1 MPKVTHSFK
10 NNKNNGNKTPLPET
24 SSKINKRIRDL
35 KRSLT
40 RKDLNPKAKIESERK
55 LIQLQYLH
63 GEKKIDERERELSKK
78 YHKIIHFEH
87 QKIKRKIKKERKRL
101 ENETDENLRKQIDE
115 KLQDLLVLENYILHY
130 PKTLPYVSVF
140 PSTSTDETR
149 KSQTVMDEVK
159 EKIKQAMAN
168 GNNFDELRNEYRQLY
183 RQRLIK
189 EGIIEDAKPVLV
201 DDDYSNSNSNTKDS
215 KVEKGEDDNKDEEVD
230 DFFE

>member
-10 NNKNNGNKTPLPET
+10 NNKNNSNKAPLPET

-40 RKDLNPKAKIESERK
+40 RAKIESERK

-101 ENETDENLRKQIDE
+101 ENETDKNLKEQIDE
-115 KLQDLLVLENYILHY
+115 KLQDLLILENYILHY

-149 KSQTVMDEVK
+149 RSQSVMDEVK

-168 GNNFDELRNEYRQLY
+168 GNDFDEIRNEYRQLY

-189 EGIIEDAKPVLV
+189 DGIIEDAKPVLA
-201 DDDYSNSNSNTKDS
+201 DDDYNNSNNNIKDS
-215 KVEKGEDDNKDEEVD
+215 KVEKDGDDKKDDEEVD